1 MYIINESK
9 IKTLKH
15 TFKSQLSGLMFKDVS
30 QRELKSLK
38 QILDRNKIIYDVI
51 KDLNRYQV
59 ITDLEED
66 ELNTFIELA
75 KQFKSETGHTSHTIY
90 MNRQENSATEDR

>member
-1 MYIINESK
+1 
-9 IKTLKH
+9 
-15 TFKSQLSGLMFKDVS
+15 MFKDVS

-66 ELNTFIELA
+66 ELNTFIISVA
-75 KQFKSETGHTSHTIY
+75 RKP
-90 MNRQENSATEDR
+90 MNL

>member
-75 KQFKSETGHTSHTIY
+75 KQFKSETGHTIY
-90 MNRQENSATEDR
+90 DYYINKK

>member
-51 KDLNRYQV
+51 KDLNRYQI

-66 ELNTFIELA
+66 ELNTFIKLA
-75 KQFKSETGHTSHTIY
+75 KQFKSETGHAIY
-90 MNRQENSATEDR
+90 DYYINKK